1 MVLSPRGKGGK
12 APQPPH
18 PVALLIMLTPPRS
31 SQNLLGQVWGAAESS
46 FYFTS
51 IRMSAGQEGEV
62 SAELAPPV
70 LTSQHPSSAKKHGNK
85 TQPLWG
91 HPERVWG
98 WEMPLQCC
106 CSAPSCLR
114 AVLWFH
120 PIARSYSPDIRFP
133 CCQHQLLPLSQSQ
146 HEATNKKKSQICL
159 SSDELSV
166 FSPP

>member
-18 PVALLIMLTPPRS
+18 PVALLTLTPPRS
-31 SQNLLGQVWGAAESS
+31 SQNLLGQVWGAAER
-46 FYFTS
+46 FDFTS

-85 TQPLWG
+85 TQPLRG

-98 WEMPLQCC
+98 WEMSWQCC

-114 AVLWFH
+114 AVLWCH